1 MMPQEG
7 VLSLGLLPFLA
18 KHVGMLV
25 VIGLGFEYTD
35 TVFFALVFTVL
46 SLVSVAAVLAKWYV
60 AAFCCLLWSPVPASC
75 LVGAGIPVARGHS
88 HRCESG
94 APKCRIHSCTAL

>member
-1 MMPQEG
+1 MPQEG
-7 VLSLGLLPFLA
+7 LLSLGLLPFLA

-46 SLVSVAAVLAKWYV
+46 SLIPVAAVLAKWYV
-60 AAFCCLLWSPVPASC
+60 APPSLLCHSPPCLH
-75 LVGAGIPVARGHS
+75 LVH
-88 HRCESG
+88 
-94 APKCRIHSCTAL
+94 